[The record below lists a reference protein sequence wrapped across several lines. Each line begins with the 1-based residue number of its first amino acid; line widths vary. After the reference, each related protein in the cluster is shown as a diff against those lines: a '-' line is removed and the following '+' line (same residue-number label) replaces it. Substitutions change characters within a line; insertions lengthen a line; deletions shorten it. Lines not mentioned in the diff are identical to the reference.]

1 MFKLPKNVEFILDKI
16 HEAGHEAFVVGG
28 PVRDMLRG
36 VTPSDYDVTTSARPE
51 KIKEIFA
58 DMKTVDTGIQHGTV
72 TLVLDSLPYE
82 ITTYRI
88 DGEYLDARHPEGVE
102 FTENL
107 SLDLLRRD
115 FTMNAIAYNP
125 KVGIVDTTGGRDDV
139 KAKIIRC
146 VGEPS
151 KRFSEDAL
159 RILRA
164 LRFSAT
170 LGFEIERGT
179 ADAIFDLKG
188 NLDFVSRE
196 RVYAELKKMLC
207 GEHAARVLDTFMPV
221 LWGTVPEWECIKSTA
236 GIKFSRDFTVN
247 LIALFAKSG
256 ATADAYAERMRS
268 LRADGATIKAGAT
281 VLSALGKY
289 SFDRDGLIALC
300 LDIGADYA
308 RLATR
313 VAVCLA
319 RASAATL
326 DLLDSIIK
334 DTPLTLSDL
343 KISGKDLT
351 ARGFVGEEIGKTL
364 SELLRATA
372 HGEVENERG
381 ALLAVAEREKN
392 S

>member
-1 MFKLPKNVEFILDKI
+1 MFKLPKSVEFILDKI
-16 HEAGHEAFVVGG
+16 HAAGYEAFVVGG

-36 VTPSDYDVTTSARPE
+36 VTPSDYDITTSARPE
-51 KIKEIFA
+51 ETKKIFA

-102 FTENL
+102 FTENI

-125 KVGIVDTTGGRDDV
+125 KIGIVDTTGGAEDI

-159 RILRA
+159 RIMRA

-179 ADAIFDLKG
+179 ADAIFDLKEK
-188 NLDFVSRE
+188 LDFVSRE
-196 RVYAELKKMLC
+196 RVYSELKRMLS
-207 GEHAARVLDTFMPV
+207 GEFVGGVLDSFISV
-221 LWGTVPEWECIKSTA
+221 LWGTVPEWAEIKD
-236 GIKFSRDFTVN
+236 IENMNFSRDFTVN

-256 ATADAYAERMRS
+256 ASADAYAERMRA
-268 LRADGATIKAGAT
+268 LRADGATIKAGYA

-289 SFDRDGLIALC
+289 SFDRDGLISLC
-300 LDIGADYA
+300 LDIGAEHA
-308 RLATR
+308 RLAAR
-313 VAVCLA
+313 VAICLGVA
-319 RASAATL
+319 DRAAL
-326 DLLDSIIK
+326 DLLDGIIE
-334 DTPLTLSDL
+334 DTPLTLADL
-343 KISGKDLT
+343 KISGKDLISL
-351 ARGFVGEEIGKTL
+351 GFAGEEIGKTL
-364 SELLRATA
+364 SALLNATA
-372 HGEVENERG
+372 HGTVKNEKD
-381 ALLAVAEREKN
+381 ALIAVAKREKN
-392 S
+392 A

>member
-72 TLVLDSLPYE
+72 TLILDSLPYE

-115 FTMNAIAYNP
+115 FTMNAIAYNH
-125 KVGIVDTTGGRDDV
+125 KAGIVDTTGGRDDV

-170 LGFEIERGT
+170 LGFEIERRT

-207 GEHAARVLDTFMPV
+207 GEHVAGVLDTFMPV

-236 GIKFSRDFTVN
+236 GIKLSRDFTVN

-268 LRADGATIKAGAT
+268 LRADGATIKAGAA
-281 VLSALGKY
+281 VLSALGKF

-313 VAVCLA
+313 VAVCL
-319 RASAATL
+319 SETSVATL
-326 DLLDSIIK
+326 DLLDGIIK

-364 SELLRATA
+364 SALLRATA
-372 HGEVENERG
+372 HGEVKNERG
-381 ALLAVAEREKN
+381 ALLTVAEREKN